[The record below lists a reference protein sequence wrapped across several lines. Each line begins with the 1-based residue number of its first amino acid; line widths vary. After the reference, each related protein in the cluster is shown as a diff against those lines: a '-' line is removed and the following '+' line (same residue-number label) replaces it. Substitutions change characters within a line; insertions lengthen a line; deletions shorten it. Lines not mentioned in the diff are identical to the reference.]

1 MFVLYVGV
9 AWIPQ
14 EKSGEVST
22 TVSGKSVWK
31 AAATVNPGLV
41 ANIDEEK
48 DWRHKY
54 VNHVVALAELGVASN
69 ENGLKIAENG
79 LHEMYKQFD
88 YVQPGTGD
96 RLSLEDALKRPA
108 FTFETVEARGAKVA
122 LPPRI
127 VKHSEALVG
136 EKAGELVQKWA
147 NYGSCE
153 PDVASS
159 VKAMLALPREELA
172 AILEKHVFVLLGAT
186 SAMGPVE
193 ILLDLGATV
202 IGVCRN
208 G

>member
-1 MFVLYVGV
+1 MSVGV

-31 AAATVNPGLV
+31 AAATENTGLV
-41 ANIDEEK
+41 ARIDTEK

-54 VNHVVALAELGVASN
+54 VTHVVALAEIGAASN
-69 ENGLKIAENG
+69 EQGLKIAESG
-79 LHEMYKQFD
+79 LREMYKQFD

-96 RLSLEDALKRPA
+96 RLSLEDALKKPS
-108 FTFETVEARGAKVA
+108 FTFGTAEVRGAKAA

-127 VKHSEALVG
+127 VKHAEALVG

-147 NYGSCE
+147 DYGSCE

-159 VKAMLALPREELA
+159 VKAMLALPKEELA
-172 AILEKHVFVLLGAT
+172 GILEKHVFVLLGAT

-193 ILLDLGATV
+193 SLLDLGATV